1 VVTKN
6 EELEMRNYIDEVEF
20 NGEDVWQAN
29 VNNEKF
35 IFDDDKVFV
44 QYGCNLDEI
53 KIIEFSQHGSIDYKV
68 YECITA
74 DQVIKEIA
82 HDVITEPFNDFEY
95 DEDDFYQEDTLYSMI
110 DNSDI
115 DELIYEINKSGNIYI
130 RVLDLEDF
138 VKSDIK
144 SETIINILISNNLV
158 K

>member
-1 VVTKN
+1 MRN
-6 EELEMRNYIDEVEF
+6 CIDELEI

-35 IFDDDKVFV
+35 IFDDDAVFV

-53 KIIEFSQHGSIDYKV
+53 KIIELSQNGRIDYNV
-68 YECITA
+68 CECITV
-74 DQVIKEIA
+74 DQIIKEVA

-95 DEDDFYQEDTLYSMI
+95 DEYDFYQEDTLYSMI
-110 DNSDI
+110 NNSNTE
-115 DELIYEINKSGNIYI
+115 ELIYEINKSKNVYV

-138 VKSDIK
+138 VKSDINP
-144 SETIINILISNNLV
+144 ETIINVLILNNLV